1 MVHSALIVQNE
12 PFLSDMKGKLT
23 QRLGAL
29 YRFDGTHVAKDALK
43 FLQTNR
49 YDVVVTG
56 LDIAGVDGKQFLAR
70 VLDLQ
75 PDCPRIVIVEHAGRL
90 KLSQCLFVGHRYFNK
105 PCDVDALGAFLLR
118 LASFRAVVG
127 NQKVRRAVGG
137 LGSLPGPPDTFLKL
151 EKLLSS
157 GTSSIDDVGR
167 VVEQDPA
174 LLSKLLQL
182 ANSAEFAPHQPVL
195 AAADAVQVLGLV
207 TVRVLVLGLQAFT
220 AYERRIGKK
229 PPPSGLWDH
238 SLRVASRARNI
249 AQNQFFSNV
258 SAERA
263 FLAGIL
269 HEVGRIVIN
278 ANTPEEC
285 AAVQRDIRE
294 NQIPSCVAETNQ
306 FGATYADVGAY
317 LLALWGIDDEVTA
330 IVQFQDRLDRYAGTD
345 RSALAALHVAHF
357 AEANDEVAHPLLM
370 EQLRALGFE
379 NAHRWHSPEPAQF

>member
-1 MVHSALIVQNE
+1 MVYNALIVQNE
-12 PFLSDMKGKLT
+12 SFLTDMMGKLT
-23 QRLGAL
+23 ESLGGL
-29 YRFDGTHVAKDALK
+29 YRIDGAHIAKDALHL
-43 FLQTNR
+43 LQTNR
-49 YDVVVTG
+49 YDVVVVG
-56 LDIAGVDGKQFLAR
+56 LDVQGIDGKQFLSR

-75 PDCPRIVIVEHAGRL
+75 PDCPRIVIAEHAGRL

-105 PCDVDALGAFLLR
+105 PCDVDTLSAFLLR
-118 LASFRAVVG
+118 LASFRVVVG

-137 LGSLPGPPDTFLKL
+137 LGSLPGPPDTYLKL

-167 VVEQDPA
+167 VVEQDPT

-182 ANSAEFAPHQPVL
+182 ANSAEFAFSQPVL

-220 AYERRIGKK
+220 AYERRMGKK
-229 PPPSGLWDH
+229 PAPSGLWDH
-238 SLRVASRARNI
+238 SLRVASRARTI

-263 FLAGIL
+263 FLAGVL

-285 AAVQRDIRE
+285 AEVQRNIRE
-294 NQIPSCVAETNQ
+294 NQIPSSEAEIQQ

-317 LLALWGIDDEVTA
+317 LLALWGIDDEVTS
-330 IVQFQDRLDRYAGTD
+330 IVQFQDRLGQYSGGD

-357 AEANDEVAHPLLM
+357 AEASDEVAHPLQL
-370 EQLRALGFE
+370 EQLRALGFK
-379 NAHRWHSPEPAQF
+379 NADTWHTPEPAQI